1 MERIESVRAGDGMKS
16 SSIDNTEQG
25 GRVRHTQRTPSAAKE
40 YRGDEGRNGKTV
52 RHIKSIDEV
61 KQDMEDGMNRR
72 EVWRDSRGKG
82 REVGAASNRR
92 DGT

>member
-40 YRGDEGRNGKTV
+40 YRGDEGRNGNTV

-82 REVGAASNRR
+82 REVGEASNRR